1 MAIWRKLQI
10 EHPKIIAHSNSDTI
24 AKASITVYTLNM
36 PMQGKHPMFC
46 ITHLFFNSIFLIR
59 TRIKTMKI
67 RVTSLALL
75 ALLST
80 ASNFALAAEAEVQPQ
95 PIMINNNGIAFSRME
110 EGQVIAYDPVAA
122 FDSHTVML
130 ADCGAHKAELQ
141 GVSWCFASA
150 ENAQTFMA
158 ATTESGQNKYV
169 PFGGARG
176 DPRTAVR
183 VGDSL
188 VLNGNFDVRA
198 RFLSATETNM
208 SNALKNFET
217 GIAEGKLID

>member
-1 MAIWRKLQI
+1 M
-10 EHPKIIAHSNSDTI
+10 
-24 AKASITVYTLNM
+24 KALPGLV
-36 PMQGKHPMFC
+36 
-46 ITHLFFNSIFLIR
+46 
-59 TRIKTMKI
+59 
-67 RVTSLALL
+67 VTLALFL
-75 ALLST
+75 GAPISGT
-80 ASNFALAAEAEVQPQ
+80 AVAAEAEAQPQ
-95 PIMINNNGIAFSRME
+95 PIIINNNGIAFSRLE
-110 EGQVIAYDPVAA
+110 EGQVLAYDPVAA
-122 FDSHTVML
+122 FDAHTVQI
-130 ADCGAHKAELQ
+130 ADCNAHKVDLQ

-150 ENAQTFMA
+150 ENAQTFTA

-169 PFGGARG
+169 PFGGGHCSLGLAFNNLVARG

-217 GIAEGKLID
+217 AIAEGKLVD

>member
-1 MAIWRKLQI
+1 MK
-10 EHPKIIAHSNSDTI
+10 
-24 AKASITVYTLNM
+24 
-36 PMQGKHPMFC
+36 
-46 ITHLFFNSIFLIR
+46 
-59 TRIKTMKI
+59 TRIA
-67 RVTSLALL
+67 SLTLL
-75 ALLST
+75 ALFSS
-80 ASNFALAAEAEVQPQ
+80 ASPMIFAAEAEVQPQ

-110 EGQVIAYDPVAA
+110 EGQVIAYDTVAA
-122 FDSHTVML
+122 FDSHAVML
-130 ADCGAHKAELQ
+130 ADCSAHKTDLL

-150 ENAQTFMA
+150 ENAQTFIA

-169 PFGGARG
+169 PFGGGHCSLGLAFNNLVARG

-208 SNALKNFET
+208 SNALKNFEA

>member
-1 MAIWRKLQI
+1 
-10 EHPKIIAHSNSDTI
+10 
-24 AKASITVYTLNM
+24 
-36 PMQGKHPMFC
+36 MFC
-46 ITHLFFNSIFLIR
+46 ITHLFFKSILHTR
-59 TRIKTMKI
+59 TRTETMKI

-75 ALLST
+75 ALLGT

-169 PFGGARG
+169 PFGGGHCSLGLAFNNLVARG

>member
-1 MAIWRKLQI
+1 MKAIS
-10 EHPKIIAHSNSDTI
+10 KIIATLILVSSGSN
-24 AKASITVYTLNM
+24 A
-36 PMQGKHPMFC
+36 
-46 ITHLFFNSIFLIR
+46 
-59 TRIKTMKI
+59 
-67 RVTSLALL
+67 
-75 ALLST
+75 
-80 ASNFALAAEAEVQPQ
+80 ALAAEAEVQPQ

-122 FDSHTVML
+122 FDSHSVML
-130 ADCGAHKAELQ
+130 ADCSAHKTDLQ

-150 ENAQTFMA
+150 ENAQTFVA
-158 ATTESGQNKYV
+158 ATTESGQNKYI
-169 PFGGARG
+169 PFGGGHCSLGLAFNNLVARG

-183 VGDSL
+183 VGESL

-198 RFLSATETNM
+198 RFLAATETNM